1 VHTLGGRADEA
12 GTTQRQSLWR
22 SHDFM
27 LLWTGETISGLGSSM
42 SFFVFPLVGYAVTG
56 STTLAALAGSAY
68 ALGGLVMRLPAG
80 VLVDRWSR
88 RRVLIGSN
96 LLGGLLY
103 FSLAVAG
110 ALHAL
115 TMTHLVVAALGSGV
129 ISCFFPPAETAALR
143 EVVPADQMPAALSQ
157 NQARRHVASL
167 VGPPLGG
174 ALLALR
180 GWAPFA
186 VDGVSYLLS
195 AAGLTRLRAPL
206 QAPARGSDDDGLRGV
221 LRGTREGLRFITG
234 QGFFRAIL
242 VWACIVNFAVNM
254 LFLVVNLKLLRAGV
268 HPATIGVIDTMGA
281 ISGLV
286 GSLVAPALV
295 RRLPTGRL
303 TIIAGLVLTLAVLPI
318 AFTDSPLLVGGL
330 FALALFLNPAS
341 NASIGAYRVA
351 ITPDHLQGRASAA
364 LQFSVTLF
372 TPLTGV
378 VGGAALAAFGGRDT
392 ILAAAAL
399 IMLSVVPL
407 LASTEVRALSTPDRW
422 VLPAELAGTLEA

>member
-1 VHTLGGRADEA
+1 VQLLGGRADA
-12 GTTQRQSLWR
+12 GASKRGSLWR

-27 LLWTGETISGLGSSM
+27 LLWSGETVSTIGSSM
-42 SFFVFPLVGYAVTG
+42 SFFVFPLVGYTITG
-56 STTLAALAGSAY
+56 STTLAALTSSAY

-88 RRVLIGSN
+88 RRVLVGSN

-103 FSLAVAG
+103 LSLGVAG
-110 ALHAL
+110 VLHAL
-115 TMTHLVVAALGSGV
+115 TMAHLVVVALCSGLV
-129 ISCFFPPAETAALR
+129 SCFFTPAETAALR

-186 VDGVSYLLS
+186 VDGLTYLVS

-206 QAPARGSDDDGLRGV
+206 AAPAGGPEEGGLRGV
-221 LRGTREGLRFITG
+221 LRGTREGLRFIVG
-234 QGFFRAIL
+234 QGFLRAIL
-242 VWACIVNFAVNM
+242 AWACIVNFAVNM

-268 HPATIGVIDTMGA
+268 HPATIGIIDTMGA
-281 ISGLV
+281 VSGLA

-303 TIIAGLVLTLAVLPI
+303 TILAGLVLTLAVLPI
-318 AFTDSPLLVGGL
+318 AFTDTPLVVGAL

-351 ITPDHLQGRASAA
+351 ITPDHLQGRSMAA
-364 LQFSVTLF
+364 MQFSVTLF
-372 TPLTGV
+372 TPFTGV
-378 VGGAALAAFGGRDT
+378 LGGAALAALGGRDA

-407 LASTEVRALSTPDRW
+407 LASSEVRTLATPDRW
-422 VLPAELAGTLEA
+422 VLPGEPAGTLEA